1 MLRCRMQYANPLLRF
16 LLFWAVNTLTL
27 WIAGQIFNSVRF
39 DGWQA
44 LLAAGLLFGIV
55 NATLKPIL
63 VILTAPITVLTLGLF
78 LLVINA
84 LMLLLTAWLVPGFH
98 LYGGFWSAVL
108 VAVFV
113 SVFSFLINLLF
124 GPAKPR

>member
-1 MLRCRMQYANPLLRF
+1 MQNPSPLVRF
-16 LLFWAVNTLTL
+16 LLFWAINTLTL
-27 WIAGQIFNSVRF
+27 WVTGQVFRSVRF

-44 LLAAGLLFGIV
+44 LLVAGLLFGIV
-55 NATLKPIL
+55 NAILKPIL
-63 VILTAPITVLTLGLF
+63 VILTAPITILTLGLF

-98 LYGGFWSAVL
+98 LYGGFWRAVL
-108 VAVFV
+108 VALFV

-124 GPAKPR
+124 GLAKRR

>member
-1 MLRCRMQYANPLLRF
+1 MQRVNPLLRF
-16 LLFWAVNTLTL
+16 LSFWAVNTLTL
-27 WIAGQIFNSVRF
+27 WVAGQIFSSVRF
-39 DGWQA
+39 EGWQA
-44 LLAAGLLFGIV
+44 LLVAGLLLGIV

-98 LYGGFWSAVL
+98 LYGGFWRAVL
-108 VAVFV
+108 VALFV
-113 SVFSFLINLLF
+113 SVFSFFINLLF
-124 GPAKPR
+124 GLSKPR